1 MTDTEQNR
9 IGEGGSGEGGAADAD
24 AVRDAA
30 TAAKPSAQPAAA
42 PAPEASRG
50 SGRAGLVA
58 GIVAILV
65 ALAIGAWAMQ
75 RFERIEGEVTRR
87 LQAAEQQVTALD
99 ATLGQSRDLLRD
111 LQGRNAVLESKI
123 AETAGLQAQVEKL
136 FRDRAEDSLDVTL
149 AEAESGLALAA
160 QQLALGADVEAV
172 LAAIQNIESR
182 LARESDARLA
192 PVRAVLARDIERL
205 RVHPASDIGRLALR
219 IDALIAA
226 LDQLPLLATIR
237 ESAETA
243 NGLVEAAPA
252 GADTAP
258 AASAPP
264 AAPSTSSTPASPS
277 TADRIGA
284 TLGAYGKELRDL
296 FRVRRVDSP
305 DAVLVAPQQGY
316 FLRQNLRLTLLNA
329 RLALLS
335 RNGAAYRAD
344 LERARRW
351 IDSYY
356 DGEHRNV
363 IAVQSQLRQMLD
375 AKLVLEPPRI
385 DDSVAA
391 VRQAR
396 AAVR

>member
-1 MTDTEQNR
+1 VTDTEQNR
-9 IGEGGSGEGGAADAD
+9 TGEGGSGQGNAAGES
-24 AVRDAA
+24 AVRDASVPA
-30 TAAKPSAQPAAA
+30 TPAARPVAA
-42 PAPEASRG
+42 PPAEASGG

-58 GIVAILV
+58 GVVAILI
-65 ALAIGAWAMQ
+65 ALAIGAWSMQ
-75 RFERIEGEVTRR
+75 RFGRIEGEVTRR
-87 LQAAEQQVTALD
+87 LQSAEQQVSALD
-99 ATLGQSRDLLRD
+99 AALGQSRDLLRD
-111 LQGRNAVLESKI
+111 LQGRNAVLESKL

-172 LAAIQNIESR
+172 LAAIQNIEAR
-182 LARESDARLA
+182 LSRESDARLG

-205 RVHPASDIGRLALR
+205 RVHPASDVGRLALR

-226 LDQLPLLATIR
+226 LDQLPLLATIGEPA
-237 ESAETA
+237 ESA
-243 NGLVEAAPA
+243 NGRADAAPADAAPA
-252 GADTAP
+252 GAAP
-258 AASAPP
+258 VPGPVSPAPEAA
-264 AAPSTSSTPASPS
+264 S

-284 TLGAYGKELRDL
+284 TLGSFGKELRDL
-296 FRVRRVDSP
+296 FRVRRIDSP
-305 DAVLVAPQQGY
+305 DAVLVAPQQTY
-316 FLRQNLRLTLLNA
+316 FLRQNLRLALLNA

-363 IAVQSQLRQMLD
+363 IAVQNQLRQMLD